1 MRKIILS
8 ISTLLFVF
16 ISMGF
21 ISPTNNTLIEK
32 PITENII
39 TSNFTDFCDGWD
51 EGYQEALD
59 GCLRVGLTPLCPIP
73 PIGKDT
79 YKHGYGMGYAKA
91 TKDHCDE

>member
-21 ISPTNNTLIEK
+21 ISTTNNTLIEK
-32 PITENII
+32 PITENIM
-39 TSNFTDFCDGWD
+39 TSGFCDGWD

-59 GCLRVGLTPLCPIP
+59 GCLKIAMTPLCPIA

-91 TKDHCDE
+91 TRDHCDE